1 MPLCIWMKR
10 DSGVR
15 RVRRGS
21 RRRDAPLPDTNM
33 RPAWQPVSV
42 RLRRTSGFEGLFFE
56 LRANLGFMFS
66 SEDVDRLIDSPP
78 PDADAFIDA
87 VLVAGGFSDPE
98 MCDLHLRRQVRD
110 TIREHIDF
118 TGSR

>member
-1 MPLCIWMKR
+1 
-10 DSGVR
+10 
-15 RVRRGS
+15 
-21 RRRDAPLPDTNM
+21 
-33 RPAWQPVSV
+33 
-42 RLRRTSGFEGLFFE
+42 LRRTSGFEGLFFE